1 MEWLFEGIGTA
12 IVTFVL
18 GLLVGGGAG
27 YKIAI
32 NKKSTK
38 QRQKA
43 GDSSNQIQIGE
54 VKNDRQ
60 TKSGQ

>member
-1 MEWLFEGIGTA
+1 MEWIFDGIGTA
-12 IVTFVL
+12 IITFLL

-32 NKKSTK
+32 NKNSIK

-43 GDSSNQIQIGE
+43 GDNSSQTQIGE
-54 VKNDRQ
+54 VNNGR
-60 TKSGQ
+60 